1 MMVKARFII
10 LRFKNAPYTFS
21 VGNILETRKIQLKS
35 KFIFPK
41 AANPA
46 KSSSKFFKTQ
56 LTQLN
61 PVAVMSEYNQFFIV
75 FASSNYHFKVPLTGP
90 VC

>member
-46 KSSSKFFKTQ
+46 KSSSLKIFQ
-56 LTQLN
+56 N
-61 PVAVMSEYNQFFIV
+61 PANPAKSS
-75 FASSNYHFKVPLTGP
+75 SSNE
-90 VC
+90 